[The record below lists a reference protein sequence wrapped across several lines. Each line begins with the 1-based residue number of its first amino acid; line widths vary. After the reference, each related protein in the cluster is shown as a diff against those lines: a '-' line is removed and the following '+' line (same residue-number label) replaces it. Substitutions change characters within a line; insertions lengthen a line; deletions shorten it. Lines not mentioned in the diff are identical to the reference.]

1 MKSLNKTVILV
12 ITAFFS
18 TIAIGGVYIYFFV
31 SMQNKTQDAIG
42 LSAKIEE
49 ISGSESRYRAA
60 ASALQTE
67 SAQIAKLSSYYISA
81 DGVVAF
87 AQKLESL
94 GPQAGV
100 TLSLKSL
107 DPGTTSSGAPVLSLE
122 LTAEGTFVNEERLLT
137 LLQNFPGNF
146 VWKTVKLARVDNIA
160 LATSGTTAR
169 SAAPQ
174 WNLDVSLDALN
185 FVKQ

>member
-12 ITAFFS
+12 AIAFLS
-18 TIAIGGVYIYFFV
+18 AVVIGGVYIYFFV

-42 LSAKIEE
+42 LSTKIEE
-49 ISGSESRYRAA
+49 ISSRESRYRAA

-107 DPGTTSSGAPVLSLE
+107 DPGTTPSGSSVLSFE
-122 LTAEGTFVNEERLLT
+122 LTAEGTFVNVERLLT

-146 VWKTVKLARVDNIA
+146 VWKTVKFARVDNIA
-160 LATSGTTAR
+160 LAQSGTATR
-169 SAAPQ
+169 GSAPQ
-174 WNLDVSLDALN
+174 WNLDASLDALN
-185 FVKQ
+185 FIKQ